1 MISYCGRRAEAIK
14 TGSKIME
21 FTLNSEL
28 VEQIIFAME
37 DQQNEY
43 YVHRNTGELLRED
56 DIEEDETPEEA
67 EDPFIPIPE
76 WRPVDGFLMMEKFV
90 ARLRNP
96 LLREQLKD
104 ALASGR
110 GVFRKFKDILKTSP
124 EVERLWFI
132 FKERELRKVVW
143 QWYNDNRELA
153 GLERLEQEPEPQ
165 NGLEDLL
172 TSDFAIVP
180 LQRRHVD
187 AVRTV
192 DETAFIARFP
202 DQDPERVAELYRET
216 RKNLPEPD
224 GEGSLVFV
232 AETPEED
239 FAGFVWA
246 VEQTDPLV
254 PGHILRVQQLAVAK
268 RYQGV
273 GLGSMLLRRL
283 IAEARDRGY
292 HRLRSELNGTGLQL
306 AGFFEDQGFQIVAQD
321 MDLDPTYWEE

>member
-1 MISYCGRRAEAIK
+1 
-14 TGSKIME
+14 ME

-43 YVHRNTGELLRED
+43 YVHRGSGELLRED
-56 DIEEDETPEEA
+56 EIEEDETPDES
-67 EDPFIPIPE
+67 EDPFVPIPE
-76 WRPVDGFLMMEKFV
+76 WRPVDGFLVMEKFV

-96 LLREQLKD
+96 LLRDQLKD

-110 GVFRKFKDILKTSP
+110 GVFRKFKDILKASP
-124 EVERLWFI
+124 EVERLWFV

-143 QWYNDNRELA
+143 QWYNEHRELA
-153 GLERLEQEPEPQ
+153 GLERLEEEPEQ
-165 NGLEDLL
+165 EDDLEDLL
-172 TSDFAIVP
+172 ASDFAILPVLP
-180 LQRRHVD
+180 RHLD
-187 AVRTV
+187 ALREL
-192 DETAFIARFP
+192 DERAFMTRFSEADP
-202 DQDPERVAELYRET
+202 DRVTDLFRESRGSLPDPQS
-216 RKNLPEPD
+216 
-224 GEGSLVFV
+224 EGSLVFV

-246 VEQTDPLV
+246 VEQTDPIV
-254 PGHILRVQQLAVAK
+254 PGRILRVQQLAVVQ

-292 HRLRSELNGTGLQL
+292 HRLRSELSGTGLQL
-306 AGFFEDQGFQIVAQD
+306 AGFFRELGFQTITQD
-321 MDLDPTYWEE
+321 MGLDPTYWEQ

>member
-1 MISYCGRRAEAIK
+1 
-14 TGSKIME
+14 ME
-21 FTLNSEL
+21 FSLNSEL

-43 YVHRNTGELLRED
+43 YVHRDSGELLRED
-56 DIEEDETPEEA
+56 EIEEVETPEEA
-67 EDPFIPIPE
+67 EDPFVPIPE

-96 LLREQLKD
+96 LLRDQLKD

-124 EVERLWFI
+124 EIERLWFI

-153 GLERLEQEPEPQ
+153 GLERLEGEPQ
-165 NGLEDLL
+165 QEEGLEDLL
-172 TSDFAIVP
+172 ESDFAIVP
-180 LQRRHVD
+180 AQSRHLD
-187 AVRTV
+187 ALRKL
-192 DETAFIARFP
+192 DEMAFVARFP
-202 DQDPERVAELYRET
+202 EADPERIADLFQES
-216 RKNLPEPD
+216 RKNLPEPE

-246 VEQTDPLV
+246 VEQTDSLV
-254 PGHILRVQQLAVAK
+254 PGRILRVQQLAVVQ

-283 IAEARDRGY
+283 IVEARDRGY
-292 HRLRSELNGTGLQL
+292 HRLWSELSGTGLQL
-306 AGFFEDQGFQIVAQD
+306 AGFFRELGFQTIAQD
-321 MDLDPTYWEE
+321 MGLDPTYWEE

>member
-1 MISYCGRRAEAIK
+1 MS
-14 TGSKIME
+14 ME
-21 FTLNSEL
+21 FTLSSEL

-43 YVHRNTGELLRED
+43 YIHRCSGELLRED
-56 DIEEDETPEEA
+56 EMEEGIEEAGTPEEA
-67 EDPFIPIPE
+67 EDAFIPIPE
-76 WRPVDGFLMMEKFV
+76 WRPVDGFLMMGKFV

-96 LLREQLKD
+96 LLRDQLKD

-124 EVERLWFI
+124 EIERLWFN

-153 GLERLEQEPEPQ
+153 GLERLEEEPEQ
-165 NGLEDLL
+165 EEGLEDLL
-172 TSDFAIVP
+172 VSDFAILPVAP
-180 LQRRHVD
+180 RHLD
-187 AVRTV
+187 ALREL
-192 DETAFIARFP
+192 DERSFMMRFP
-202 DQDPERVAELYRET
+202 EADPGRVAELFRES
-216 RKNLPEPD
+216 RRSLP
-224 GEGSLVFV
+224 GLQGAGGLVFV

-239 FAGFVWA
+239 FAGFIWG

-254 PGHILRVQQLAVAK
+254 PGRILRVQQLAVVQ

-273 GLGSMLLRRL
+273 GLGAMLLRRL

-292 HRLRSELNGTGLQL
+292 HRLRSELGGAGLQL
-306 AGFFEDQGFQIVAQD
+306 AGFFKELGFQTIAQD
-321 MDLDPTYWEE
+321 MEIDPTYWEE

>member
-1 MISYCGRRAEAIK
+1 
-14 TGSKIME
+14 ME
-21 FTLNSEL
+21 FILSSEL

-43 YVHRNTGELLRED
+43 YVHLDTGELLRGEE
-56 DIEEDETPEEA
+56 IEEETA
-67 EDPFIPIPE
+67 AGEDPFVPIPE

-124 EVERLWFI
+124 EVEHLWFS

-143 QWYNDNRELA
+143 EWYNDKRELS
-153 GLERLEQEPEPQ
+153 GLERLEEEPLQEE
-165 NGLEDLL
+165 GLDDLL
-172 TSDFAIVP
+172 AADFAIVP
-180 LQRRHVD
+180 VEQRHLD
-187 AVRTV
+187 ALREL
-192 DETAFIARFP
+192 DERSFADTFP
-202 DQDPERVAELYRET
+202 AAETGRVADLFRKSRED
-216 RKNLPEPD
+216 LPKPE
-224 GEGSLVFV
+224 GEGSMVFV
-232 AETPEED
+232 AETAEQY

-246 VEQTDPLV
+246 VEQTDPLL
-254 PGHILRVQQLAVAK
+254 PGRILRVHQLAVVQ

-273 GLGSMLLRRL
+273 GLGALLLRRV

-292 HRLRSELNGTGLQL
+292 HRLRGELTGTGLQL
-306 AGFFEDQGFQIVAQD
+306 AGFFEDLGFQTITQD
-321 MDLDPTYWEE
+321 MEIDPTYWEG

>member
-1 MISYCGRRAEAIK
+1 
-14 TGSKIME
+14 ME

-43 YVHRNTGELLRED
+43 YIHRDNGELLRED
-56 DIEEDETPEEA
+56 EIEEDDETAEEA
-67 EDPFIPIPE
+67 ENPFVPIPE

-96 LLREQLKD
+96 LLRDQLKD

-124 EVERLWFI
+124 EVERLWFN
-132 FKERELRKVVW
+132 FKERELRRVVW

-153 GLERLEQEPEPQ
+153 GLERLEEEPEQ
-165 NGLEDLL
+165 EDGLEDLL
-172 TSDFAIVP
+172 ASDFAIFP
-180 LQRRHVD
+180 LQPRHLEALRKLD
-187 AVRTV
+187 K
-192 DETAFIARFP
+192 TAFIARFP
-202 DQDPERVAELYRET
+202 GADPGRAEDLFRESRKSLPDPEAE
-216 RKNLPEPD
+216 
-224 GEGSLVFV
+224 GCVVFV

-239 FAGFVWA
+239 FSGFIWA

-254 PGHILRVQQLAVAK
+254 PGRILRVQQLAVIQ

-292 HRLRSELNGTGLQL
+292 HRLRSELSGSGLQL
-306 AGFFEDQGFQIVAQD
+306 AEFFEELGFQTISKD
-321 MDLDPTYWEE
+321 MGLDPTYWEE

>member
-1 MISYCGRRAEAIK
+1 
-14 TGSKIME
+14 ME
-21 FTLNSEL
+21 FTLDSEL

-43 YVHRNTGELLRED
+43 YVHRDSGELLRED
-56 DIEEDETPEEA
+56 EIEEEQGSEDG
-67 EDPFIPIPE
+67 EDPYVPIPE

-90 ARLRNP
+90 GRLRNP
-96 LLREQLKD
+96 LLRDQLKD

-110 GVFRKFKDILKTSP
+110 GVFRKFKDILKNTP
-124 EVERLWFI
+124 EVERTWFL

-153 GLERLEQEPEPQ
+153 GLERLEQEPVPEEDVQ
-165 NGLEDLL
+165 DLL
-172 TSDFAIVP
+172 ASDFAIVP
-180 LQRRHVD
+180 LQNRHLETLMELD
-187 AVRTV
+187 N
-192 DETAFIARFP
+192 TAFAARFP
-202 DQDPERVAELYRET
+202 EADPERVVELFRESR
-216 RKNLPEPD
+216 RKLPNPD
-224 GEGSLVFV
+224 SEGSLVFV

-246 VEQTDPLV
+246 VEQSDPLV
-254 PGHILRVQQLAVAK
+254 AGRVLRVQQLAVRD

-292 HRLRSELNGTGLQL
+292 HRLRCELAGMALPL
-306 AGFFEDQGFQIVAQD
+306 AGFLEELGFQTLSRD
-321 MDLDPTYWEE
+321 MSLDPTYWDG